1 MSRTLHTTIN
11 YMEDG
16 SVQIIDHTKPHP
28 SIGPIKR
35 RI

>member
-1 MSRTLHTTIN
+1 MNDEIFN
-11 YMEDG
+11 E
-16 SVQIIDHTKPHP
+16 QIYGIKPTPHP